1 MSNKILF
8 TPIYIAN
15 TPFIDGQ
22 LKPKYVKKYN
32 FKIENSELLSNSV
45 YHFVYGKDGKLIHC
59 FYVVEDW
66 EEPERILFIEN
77 NELYDEF
84 TKQFGREGE
93 GELHGM
99 DVYIDTNSLEDAPI
113 KLGEAI
119 NAGSYYEG
127 TPLCHLY
134 GQGMWHDNAYIVAN
148 RIGLEKLR
156 EAIDMALNNG
166 EFRMSSST
174 SDDEGYSLFVSCVP
188 DNFDWDSIELP
199 YHDTYIFEKAK
210 PPVLAFN
217 RYRLK
222 LK

>member
-1 MSNKILF
+1 MLKQKLF
-8 TPIYIAN
+8 TPIYIAD
-15 TPFIDGQ
+15 TPFINGQ
-22 LKPKYVKKYN
+22 LKPKKAKKYD
-32 FKIENSELLSNSV
+32 FKIHNSEHLNNSV
-45 YHFVYGKDGKLIHC
+45 YHFVYSKGDKLIDC

-66 EEPERILFIEN
+66 QEPDRLLFIEN

-93 GELHGM
+93 GEIGGM
-99 DVYIDTNSLEDAPI
+99 DVYLDTNSLKDVPI
-113 KLGEAI
+113 RLTEAI
-119 NAGSYYEG
+119 KAGTYYEE

-134 GQGMWHDNAYIVAN
+134 GQGMWHDNAYVVAN

-156 EAIDMALNNG
+156 EAIDIALNNG

-174 SDDEGYSLFVSCVP
+174 SDNEGYDLFISCVP
-188 DNFDWDSIELP
+188 DNFDWDSIEMP
-199 YHDTYIFEKAK
+199 YNDTDIFEKTK

-217 RYRLK
+217 NYRLK